1 MLIGSTIGVIIRFLI
16 CLLFINTS
24 ISLFIFGIVN
34 FIDFYQ
40 NIKNTLKSNNIAD
53 RERNWLPHIT
63 IDLYNCKNKNEF
75 IEKLDKIVQNINS
88 FNIEFRN
95 LNNFDNETLYIEP
108 YNKDNLI
115 NLKSIFD
122 EELKPY
128 RLERR
133 LKRIYRPHITLCTN
147 NDLSSA
153 YKIANKEFSTF
164 NRNNQVYMVL

>member
-1 MLIGSTIGVIIRFLI
+1 MYDYVLQYGFDKETQDYIQ
-16 CLLFINTS
+16 S
-24 ISLFIFGIVN
+24 IKS
-34 FIDFYQ
+34 
-40 NIKNTLKSNNIAD
+40 TLKLSNVID

-63 IDLYNCKNKNEF
+63 IDLYDCKNENEF
-75 IEKLDKIVQNINS
+75 IKKLDKVAKNISS

-122 EELKPY
+122 KELKSY

-133 LKRIYRPHITLCTN
+133 LKRIYRPHVTLCTN
-147 NDLSSA
+147 NDLSIA
-153 YKIANKEFSTF
+153 YKVADENFSPFNGLIKYIWCYNQNMELLKEYIL
-164 NRNNQVYMVL
+164 NDM

>member
-1 MLIGSTIGVIIRFLI
+1 MYDYVLQYGFDKETQEHIQS
-16 CLLFINTS
+16 
-24 ISLFIFGIVN
+24 
-34 FIDFYQ
+34 
-40 NIKNTLKSNNIAD
+40 IKNTLKSSNVED
-53 RERNWLPHIT
+53 
-63 IDLYNCKNKNEF
+63 KNEF
-75 IEKLDKIVQNINS
+75 IEKLDKIVRNINS

-108 YNKDNLI
+108 YNKDNLM

-153 YKIANKEFSTF
+153 YKIANKEFSSF
-164 NRNNQVYMVL
+164 NGTIKYIWCYNQNMELLKEYILNEI